1 MADIK
6 PGFGQLR
13 QRFAVDI
20 IFGYDA
26 VKADK
31 VKALI
36 GNIGMGYVEI
46 AKNAKKASEETE
58 KHGKQSLFWG
68 LTNFN
73 IAKGFLG
80 VIEKQYET
88 LTRIYYL
95 NRQFNQ
101 SNIGAGGLL
110 SFGFAGQQ
118 IGLSANDMLNVVQS
132 YTTAM
137 RMNPGLTGLLRN
149 IAPKAFGGAAAP
161 EQDILALVNALKNK
175 EGQKGY
181 FVAARLAEN
190 FGINEDK
197 FAQMWFNID
206 ELNAEYKAHQ
216 ERLKSFGLDTD
227 KATENF
233 AKFNRA
239 INTVIDI
246 LEIQATRVGA
256 WLAEKFGI
264 VGANNAIAKLTS
276 DEPQFMTQPWVKK
289 QWDWLTKAPTEG
301 EYKKIIAGKRAA
313 GIEISDEEAAR
324 VYSNITGKSL
334 AVPETPESVM
344 NYNLSP
350 KEAAIANFMSM
361 GLSRN
366 AAIGAATGLQGESG
380 QNINYQS
387 LNKSSG
393 AYGIANW
400 LGARKKNFEKIF
412 GHPIEQST
420 HAEQWSFL
428 YSELQGTGG
437 DPQTA
442 KAYQLLRNPD
452 ITALQ
457 ATNVWENMVER
468 HGDAAYTAKL
478 ASQAQNYAA
487 QNPSP
492 SKGTTQNFDIDHAGV
507 TVNVHGNMDYGTL
520 NSMNSILNN
529 DFQKL
534 EMSMRQ
540 SVRAANFR

>member
-6 PGFGQLR
+6 PQLG
-13 QRFAVDI
+13 QRFVVDM

-26 VKADK
+26 AKADK
-31 VKALI
+31 VTHII
-36 GNIGMGYVEI
+36 GNIGAGYTEI
-46 AKNAKKASEETE
+46 AKQAKKASEETE
-58 KHGKQSLFWG
+58 KQGKQSLFWG
-68 LTNFN
+68 LANFN
-73 IAKGFLG
+73 VAKGFLG
-80 VIEKQYET
+80 LIEKQYET
-88 LTRIYYL
+88 FTRIYYL

-101 SNIGAGGLL
+101 SNLGAGGLF
-110 SFGFAGQQ
+110 SFGFAGKQT
-118 IGLSANDMLNVVQS
+118 GSSAEEMLNLVQS

-149 IAPKAFGGAAAP
+149 LAPKAFGGAAAP
-161 EQDILALVNALKNK
+161 EKDILEIVNAAKQRSG
-175 EGQKGY
+175 EKGFY
-181 FVAARLAEN
+181 REALFAEN
-190 FGINEDK
+190 FGISNEK
-197 FAQMWFNID
+197 FTQMWYNID
-206 ELNAEYKAHQ
+206 ELNHEYKAHQ
-216 ERLKSFGLDTD
+216 DRLKSFGLDTD
-227 KATENF
+227 KATE
-233 AKFNRA
+233 
-239 INTVIDI
+239 
-246 LEIQATRVGA
+246 
-256 WLAEKFGI
+256 KFGI
-264 VGANNAIAKLTS
+264 VAANNAISKLS
-276 DEPQFMTQPWVKK
+276 SNEPQFMTQPWVKK

-301 EYKKIIAGKRAA
+301 QYKKIIAGKRAA

-324 VYSNITGKSL
+324 VYSNITGSTL

-350 KEAAIANFMSM
+350 KEAAIENFMSM

-366 AAIGAATGLQGESG
+366 AAVGAATGLQGESG

-400 LGARKKNFEKIF
+400 LGTRKKNFEKVF

-452 ITALQ
+452 ITAAQ

-478 ASQAQNYAA
+478 ASQAQNYAM
-487 QNPSP
+487 Q
-492 SKGTTQNFDIDHAGV
+492 
-507 TVNVHGNMDYGTL
+507 
-520 NSMNSILNN
+520 
-529 DFQKL
+529 
-534 EMSMRQ
+534 
-540 SVRAANFR
+540 

>member
-6 PGFGQLR
+6 PQLG
-13 QRFAVDI
+13 QRFVVDM

-26 VKADK
+26 AKADK
-31 VKALI
+31 VTHII
-36 GNIGMGYVEI
+36 GNIGAGYTEI
-46 AKNAKKASEETE
+46 AKQAKKASEETE
-58 KHGKQSLFWG
+58 KQGKQSLFWG
-68 LTNFN
+68 LANFN
-73 IAKGFLG
+73 VAKGFLG
-80 VIEKQYET
+80 LIEKQYET
-88 LTRIYYL
+88 FTRIYYL

-101 SNIGAGGLL
+101 SNLGAGGLF
-110 SFGFAGQQ
+110 SFGFAGKQT
-118 IGLSANDMLNVVQS
+118 GSSAEEMLNLVQS

-149 IAPKAFGGAAAP
+149 LAPKAFGGAAAP
-161 EQDILALVNALKNK
+161 EKDILEIVNAAKQRSG
-175 EGQKGY
+175 EKGFY
-181 FVAARLAEN
+181 REALFAEN
-190 FGINEDK
+190 FGISNEK
-197 FAQMWFNID
+197 FTQMWYNID
-206 ELNAEYKAHQ
+206 ELNHEYKAHQ
-216 ERLKSFGLDTD
+216 DRLKSFGLDTD

-233 AKFNRA
+233 VKFNRA
-239 INTVIDI
+239 FNTVIDI
-246 LEIQATRVGA
+246 LEIQATRIGA

-264 VGANNAIAKLTS
+264 VAANNAISKLSS

-301 EYKKIIAGKRAA
+301 QYKKIIAGKRAA

-324 VYSNITGKSL
+324 VYSNITGSTL

-350 KEAAIANFMSM
+350 KEAAIENFMSM

-366 AAIGAATGLQGESG
+366 AAVGAATGLQGESG

-400 LGARKKNFEKIF
+400 LGTRKKNFEKVF

-452 ITALQ
+452 ITAAQ

-478 ASQAQNYAA
+478 ASQAQNYAM

-492 SKGTTQNFDIDHAGV
+492 SKGAVQNFDVDHNV
-507 TVNVHGNMDYGTL
+507 SITVNGNADLGVMRDAA
-520 NSMNSILNN
+520 SILGK
-529 DFQKL
+529 DRWEQQL
-534 EMSMRQ
+534 RQ
-540 SVRAANFR
+540 AVRSDTFR

>member
-6 PGFGQLR
+6 PQLG
-13 QRFAVDI
+13 QRFVVDM

-26 VKADK
+26 AKADK
-31 VKALI
+31 VTHII
-36 GNIGMGYVEI
+36 GQIGAGYTEI
-46 AKNAKKASEETE
+46 AKQAKKASEETE
-58 KHGKQSLFWG
+58 KQGKQSLFWG
-68 LTNFN
+68 LANFN

-80 VIEKQYET
+80 LIEKQYET
-88 LTRIYYL
+88 FTRIYYL

-101 SNIGAGGLL
+101 SNLGAGGLF
-110 SFGFAGQQ
+110 SFGFAGKQT
-118 IGLSANDMLNVVQS
+118 GSSAEEMLNLVQS

-149 IAPKAFGGAAAP
+149 LAPKAFGGAAAP
-161 EQDILALVNALKNK
+161 EKDILEIVNAAKQRSG
-175 EGQKGY
+175 EKGFY
-181 FVAARLAEN
+181 REALFAEN
-190 FGINEDK
+190 FGISNEK
-197 FAQMWFNID
+197 FTQMWYNID
-206 ELNAEYKAHQ
+206 ELNHEYKAHQ
-216 ERLKSFGLDTD
+216 DRLKSFGLDTD

-233 AKFNRA
+233 VKFNRA
-239 INTVIDI
+239 FNTVIDI
-246 LEIQATRVGA
+246 LEIQATRIGA

-264 VGANNAIAKLTS
+264 VAANNAISKLSS

-301 EYKKIIAGKRAA
+301 QYKKIIAGKRAA

-324 VYSNITGKSL
+324 VYSNITGSTL

-350 KEAAIANFMSM
+350 KEAAIENFMSM

-366 AAIGAATGLQGESG
+366 AAVGAATGLQGESG

-400 LGARKKNFEKIF
+400 LGTRKKNFEKVF

-452 ITALQ
+452 ITAAQ

-468 HGDAAYTAKL
+468 HGDAAYTARL
-478 ASQAQNYAA
+478 ASQAQNYAM

-492 SKGTTQNFDIDHAGV
+492 SKGAVQNFDVDHNV
-507 TVNVHGNMDYGTL
+507 SITVNGN
-520 NSMNSILNN
+520 
-529 DFQKL
+529 
-534 EMSMRQ
+534 
-540 SVRAANFR
+540 